1 MEQNRPELD
10 AASAAQPGAEWNLIS
25 GVDSL
30 TGRTKVPAMT
40 LLQEVEEKAGR
51 LPESERAVLVSKLLA
66 TLPPLLH
73 EDDDGLAEAQRRD
86 AELDASPDAGM
97 TDAEFRA
104 AIAAAR
110 RK

>member
-1 MEQNRPELD
+1 
-10 AASAAQPGAEWNLIS
+10 
-25 GVDSL
+25 
-30 TGRTKVPAMT
+30 MT

-51 LPESERAVLVSKLLA
+51 LPESERAALVSKLLA

-73 EDDDGLAEAQRRD
+73 EDDGLAEAQRRD
-86 AELDASPDAGM
+86 AELDANPDAGM

-104 AIAAAR
+104 AVAAAR